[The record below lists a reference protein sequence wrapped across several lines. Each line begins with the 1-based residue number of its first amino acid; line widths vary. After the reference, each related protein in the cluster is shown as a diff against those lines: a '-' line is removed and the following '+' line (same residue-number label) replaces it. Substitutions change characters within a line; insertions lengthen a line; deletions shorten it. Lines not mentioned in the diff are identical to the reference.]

1 MSCMRTALLFALS
14 LLLIVATLKALP
26 VLYINY
32 AEVLEWN
39 GNSWRSTYMS
49 FSGETLSFTTSGKIV
64 VVRNDP
70 SSGKQPVDVQVDG
83 YSYVPPP
90 GTGVLW
96 YTVVLQLDG
105 LPHTVSV
112 RYADTQ
118 SRTPVLAFFT
128 VPGGSTTR
136 PINIT
141 VPRVPGFVSLGIKA
155 EVIILGG
162 NTSGIMDKPYFTVN
176 LSTITVQGETLTV
189 LEVLVPFENV
199 SLKGGFISVRYSYLY
214 GLQGLFG
221 FKIPLPPYP
230 EEYVFASSPAPMNAT
245 QVINILKGNPLKVI
259 LAAVNSSEVEFPRV
273 SYSVSLDV
281 KQPSSLCGATDLTYR
296 VLGQSLK
303 LGPSGRAVTLSGDN
317 TTLTFR
323 FFARGVSLV
332 DVVVTTPPP
341 TLSVSPPLY
350 TLGFTLY
357 DKTGG
362 RVRNAYFT
370 VYSSGR
376 VVTAGAVKDG
386 EGLVCPL
393 PPGEYIIVAYLAN
406 SVIAKTSVK
415 MTGDA
420 YLPIITNTTGVQVT
434 LLRTG
439 SGELIENFTLFLRSG
454 AVNYSAEGLS
464 GKARIEGVLP
474 GVYTYEVYVSGDK
487 VFTGVI
493 EVSDLQNTFV
503 LSIPVYRLR
512 VQLVGALNQPLS
524 GFKVSLTGAGVRRE
538 AVTDSSGRADFG
550 LIPRGSYK
558 LAIGERTLNLTIES
572 DSFKLV
578 ELDVIACLSG
588 LTITTSH
595 VEFALLILFI
605 LFVVLAVR
613 RVAKGFKKESPH
625 IVEVN
630 SEIWGRGEAA

>member
-1 MSCMRTALLFALS
+1 MSYMRSALLFALS
-14 LLLIVATLKALP
+14 TLLIAATLKALP

-32 AEVLEWN
+32 AEVLEWD
-39 GNSWRSTYMS
+39 GNSWRSTYIF

-118 SRTPVLAFFT
+118 SRTPVLAFFA
-128 VPGGSTTR
+128 VPGGSTDR

-141 VPRVPGFVSLGIKA
+141 VPRVPGFMSLGIKA
-155 EVIILGG
+155 EVLVRGG

-176 LSTITVQGETLTV
+176 SSTITVLGETLTV

-221 FKIPLPPYP
+221 SRIRLPPYP

-245 QVINILKGNPLKVI
+245 QVINILKGNPPKVV

-296 VLGQSLK
+296 VLGQSLTP
-303 LGPSGRAVTLSGDN
+303 GPSGRAVTLSGDN

-350 TLGFTLY
+350 TLSFTLY

-420 YLPIITNTTGVQVT
+420 YLPITTNTTGVQVT

-439 SGELIENFTLFLRSG
+439 SGELIENFTLILRSG
-454 AVNYSAEGLS
+454 AVNYSAQGLN
-464 GKARIEGVLP
+464 GKARIEGVLL
-474 GVYTYEVYVSGDK
+474 GVYAYEVYVSGDR

-493 EVSDLQNTFV
+493 EVSDAQNTFV

-524 GFKVSLTGAGVRRE
+524 GFKVSLIGAGIKRE

-550 LIPRGSYK
+550 LIPSGSYK
-558 LAIGERTLNLTIES
+558 LAIEERTLNLTVAS

-578 ELDVIACLSG
+578 ELDVIARFSG

-595 VEFALLILFI
+595 VEFALLILFL

-613 RVAKGFKKESPH
+613 RVAKGFKKESQH
-625 IVEVN
+625 IVEV
-630 SEIWGRGEAA
+630 